1 MDVSFGI
8 CTYNAEDYIL
18 DALESIRYQ
27 IENYGEGHKVYLA
40 ISDDASTD
48 HTTELVQ
55 KWFDRYKDL
64 FAGGCQLIISDVNRG
79 ISHNFVALMKHIH
92 TEYFKMFSGD
102 DIISSHNIFD
112 QIEKADP
119 ECMTF
124 FFPIHFT
131 EEGTY
136 VTDRDLCNMFF
147 YERHKHIHKKD
158 LWLIE
163 ARKPFPSPEICIRRK
178 YYSDGCFEFVEHF
191 TMFEDDPS
199 YYYILKNNE
208 DMVLK
213 ICSDPMIL
221 YRKHSKSL
229 SQGSVDT
236 TSQIRFLDDL
246 HKFRKY
252 VMLKE
257 KNIFVKCFLFL
268 SVLVTFRMKHRFGMK
283 SAWYWKVDNYLFR
296 RREKYALKSA
306 DWESYVDNMK
316 RMAEAENE
324 HLLMIRERALKFRSE
339 IGI

>member
-1 MDVSFGI
+1 MNGEKCMDVSFGI

-131 EEGTY
+131 EEGT
-136 VTDRDLCNMFF
+136 
-147 YERHKHIHKKD
+147 
-158 LWLIE
+158 
-163 ARKPFPSPEICIRRK
+163 
-178 YYSDGCFEFVEHF
+178 
-191 TMFEDDPS
+191 
-199 YYYILKNNE
+199 
-208 DMVLK
+208 
-213 ICSDPMIL
+213 
-221 YRKHSKSL
+221 
-229 SQGSVDT
+229 
-236 TSQIRFLDDL
+236 
-246 HKFRKY
+246 
-252 VMLKE
+252 
-257 KNIFVKCFLFL
+257 
-268 SVLVTFRMKHRFGMK
+268 
-283 SAWYWKVDNYLFR
+283 
-296 RREKYALKSA
+296 
-306 DWESYVDNMK
+306 
-316 RMAEAENE
+316 
-324 HLLMIRERALKFRSE
+324 
-339 IGI
+339 